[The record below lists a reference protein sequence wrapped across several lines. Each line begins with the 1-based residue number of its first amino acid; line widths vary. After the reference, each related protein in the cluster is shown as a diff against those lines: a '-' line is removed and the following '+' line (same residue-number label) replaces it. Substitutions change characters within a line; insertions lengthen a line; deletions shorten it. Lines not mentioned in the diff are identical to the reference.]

1 MQAVMMEKVF
11 YGVPKNM
18 GYYEDTYDDDE
29 IDSEPPSPV
38 FMKRKLRLSQVN
50 FDTMSSVS
58 IKSKVSK
65 SDDNFRSAR

>member
-18 GYYEDTYDDDE
+18 GYYEDAYDDDE

-38 FMKRKLRLSQVN
+38 FTKRKLRLSQVN

-65 SDDNFRSAR
+65 SDDNYRSAR